1 MINPFAP
8 LCPNRVDPN
17 GIKVLYLLHIDVN
30 IIFVHMREWRDVII
44 HLIMPHEKEMY
55 MKIDLKGSFDLKIE
69 VNPESLAKLVDL
81 VLLFAQAYLGQ

>member
-1 MINPFAP
+1 
-8 LCPNRVDPN
+8 
-17 GIKVLYLLHIDVN
+17 
-30 IIFVHMREWRDVII
+30 
-44 HLIMPHEKEMY
+44 MPHEKEMY